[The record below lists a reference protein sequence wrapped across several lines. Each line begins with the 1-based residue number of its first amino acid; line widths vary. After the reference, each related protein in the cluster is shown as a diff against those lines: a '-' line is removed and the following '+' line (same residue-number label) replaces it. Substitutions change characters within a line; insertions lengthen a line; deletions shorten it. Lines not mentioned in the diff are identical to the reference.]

1 IKFSVPDAGDI
12 RLAVY
17 NIVGEE
23 VAVLVDGFTEAGFY
37 DVTFDARSLP
47 SGVYLY
53 KLQSANSVE
62 TKKMMLL
69 K

>member
-1 IKFSVPDAGDI
+1 M
-12 RLAVY
+12 
-17 NIVGEE
+17 NIFQE

-37 DVTFDARSLP
+37 DVTFDATSLP

-62 TKKMMLL
+62 TRKMMLIR
-69 K
+69 